1 MKSITKQIVF
11 FLSMTLML
19 SSCNMNMLN
28 SVNGNKNVEVAD
40 RTVAEDFTKI
50 KVSTGL
56 DLYLSQGTENKITLE
71 ADENLHE
78 IIFTKIENGE
88 LKIYSDKNIW
98 NAKAKKVYVT
108 VKGLTSIVA
117 TSGSN
122 VYTEEELS
130 VENINI
136 VSTSGADIDLNLN
149 ANSVISTATS
159 GSDIKLNGTTI
170 QHTCSAT
177 SGASIEAY
185 DLTSE
190 NVTVN
195 VTSGA
200 DINIYASVSLEAKAT
215 SGGDIDFKGNPKNV
229 KKSSTSGGSISAK

>member
-200 DINIYASVSLEAKAT
+200 DINIYASVSLEARAT

>member
-1 MKSITKQIVF
+1 MKSITKQIIF
-11 FLSMTLML
+11 FLSLSLML

-28 SVNGNKNVEVAD
+28 SVSGNKNVEIAD

-56 DLYLSQGTENKITLE
+56 NLYLSQGNKNKITLE

-78 IIFTKIENGE
+78 IIFTEIENGE

-108 VKGLTSIVA
+108 VKDLTSLVA
-117 TSGSN
+117 TSGSD
-122 VYTEEELS
+122 VYTEEELNM
-130 VENINI
+130 ENVNI
-136 VSTSGADIDLNLN
+136 VSSSVANIDLDLN
-149 ANSVISTATS
+149 ANSMISIATS
-159 GSDIKLNGTTI
+159 GSNIKLNGTTI

-190 NVTVN
+190 NVTAI
-195 VTSGA
+195 VTSDA
-200 DINIYASVSLEAKAT
+200 DINIYASVSLDARAT
-215 SGGDIDFKGNPKNV
+215 SGGNIDFKGNPKNI
-229 KKSSTSGGSISAK
+229 KKSSTSEGSISSK

>member
-78 IIFTKIENGE
+78 IIFSKIENGE

-136 VSTSGADIDLNLN
+136 VSTSVADIDLNLN